1 MEVGQG
7 EKNSDTE
14 RGGKETRVVKT
25 RTIGGSQMKAAGRG
39 DTDEERRGKQRKG
52 VRAVRGSGR
61 KKERGE
67 EAVQRSAGGRETG
80 RERER
85 DVETGSLHCH

>member
-1 MEVGQG
+1 M
-7 EKNSDTE
+7 
-14 RGGKETRVVKT
+14 R
-25 RTIGGSQMKAAGRG
+25 AAGRG

-85 DVETGSLHCH
+85 EM